1 MGAVMITTYFT
12 GSLQDDPSVRW
23 PFLLLLTVV
32 YGVFFRKPKPSS
44 LSEQRLEQRPGIT
57 GQASE

>member
-1 MGAVMITTYFT
+1 MTLVFGV
-12 GSLQDDPSVRW
+12 

-32 YGVFFRKPKPSS
+32 YGLFFRKAKPAS
-44 LSEQRLEQRPGIT
+44 LSEQRLEQRSGIT